1 MRSLILPTS
10 FLILSLLC
18 LFFPFTT
25 AVALLPAPNT
35 TSPDTLPI
43 DPMYPELVATDLS
56 SFPSQIII
64 TDGDFEYFPV
74 IVNCV
79 GNLIHLGTPKEE
91 IYVLAYDAKV
101 AVVLGKCGFNV
112 IWRPDWLEE
121 GEQLARR
128 FHCKIKGGKKKMD
141 LVMYMKRRLFLEL
154 AYRGVKFMIF
164 DSDVILHTNPKQFM
178 GANRP
183 TSMYGKGIDAVIF
196 GADHISVGSIVGW
209 SNSLSRDGRFALNG
223 SPGAFLNVKLFI
235 PWFKAFFEYGI
246 SLWQN
251 CVWGWGQVGDN
262 AILYQAGLRWE
273 MTQDKDGIEDNQAQI
288 SVWGAPVN
296 QTKRMINQRLVRPRI
311 GSGLMEELFGEG
323 KRKPMIF
330 AADTQTKFMP
340 ARHYNVPGGPP
351 KKEAIMRARN
361 VWFVRDDWKEVL
373 REGGNNV
380 MDFLDFERKVEEREG
395 RNE

>member
-10 FLILSLLC
+10 FLILSLLF
-18 LFFPFTT
+18 LFFPSTK
-25 AVALLPAPNT
+25 ALVAHFPAPNT
-35 TSPDTLPI
+35 TSPDTLPVNLA
-43 DPMYPELVATDLS
+43 YPGLVATDLS

-121 GEQLARR
+121 GVELTKR
-128 FHCKIKGGKKKMD
+128 FHCKIKSGKKKMD

-178 GANRP
+178 DANRP
-183 TSMYGKGIDAVIF
+183 TSMYGKGIDAVVF
-196 GADHISVGSIVGW
+196 GADHISYGSTMGW
-209 SNSLSRDGRFALNG
+209 SNSLSREGRFALNG

-246 SLWQN
+246 FLWEN

-273 MTQDKDGIEDNQAQI
+273 MTQDEDGIEDNQAQI
-288 SVWGAPVN
+288 SVWGTPPWGGNPKKRPKN
-296 QTKRMINQRLVRPRI
+296 QTPVQLQV
-311 GSGLMEELFGEG
+311 GSEVVEELFGEG

-340 ARHYNVPGGPP
+340 ARHYNVPGGPLEKEMIM
-351 KKEAIMRARN
+351 KKHN
-361 VWFVRDDWKEVL
+361 VWFVRDNWEEML
-373 REGGNNV
+373 REGGKTV
-380 MDFLDFERKVEEREG
+380 LDFLEFDE
-395 RNE
+395 